1 MNMNGRT
8 KRDTKIKK
16 VLQQQ
21 CFKAGVTEQ
30 SVPEIERKSAEII
43 LPLNEYFCK

>member
-1 MNMNGRT
+1 MNGQT

-16 VLQQQ
+16 FLQQQ

-30 SVPEIERKSAEII
+30 SVPEMERKSAEII
-43 LPLNEYFCK
+43 LPLNEYFC